1 MQKFL
6 EGRLYFV
13 KVKKSIITS
22 LRTSGYFNT
31 SSLTDHI
38 AQMNDRIQKNVR
50 INERKIAQGIRR
62 AQDIQTK

>member
-1 MQKFL
+1 M
-6 EGRLYFV
+6 

-22 LRTSGYFNT
+22 LRTSGNFNT